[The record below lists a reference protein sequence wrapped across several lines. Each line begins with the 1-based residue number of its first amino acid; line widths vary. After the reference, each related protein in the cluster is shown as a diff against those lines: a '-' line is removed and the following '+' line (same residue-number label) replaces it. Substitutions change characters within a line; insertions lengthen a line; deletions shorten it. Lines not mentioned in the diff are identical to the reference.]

1 MTFAEEFVDLIVICD
16 GHFITEEWTGS
27 RQDCCVVVLI
37 DARLKY
43 FELELFVMCML
54 GVDCDIVFS
63 ISCLIFRALQIFGDS
78 EVSYT
83 KYFVV

>member
-37 DARLKY
+37 EARLKY
-43 FELELFVMCML
+43 FELELFVTCML
-54 GVDCDIVFS
+54 GVDCDIVFFLDIAFIISS
-63 ISCLIFRALQIFGDS
+63 INYNLVKFSKHFW
-78 EVSYT
+78 T
-83 KYFVV
+83 